1 MNCKDIQAVLIDFL
15 DQALPADA
23 AAEVKEHLE
32 SCAECS
38 REAEELQLLL
48 TSMKNREQQ
57 LPSPALR
64 ENFNTMLQSELNMVA
79 MSSLLQT
86 PEKEEKPGGKLI
98 AFFSSAMGRAAAAVI
113 LVAGGIG
120 IGMAIKSGK
129 NPDTVAKNEIDSLKT
144 DLRNIERKM
153 QEQELLSGI
162 DDESASE
169 RIKAVSYADQMSSP
183 DQNVIDALFNSLN
196 TDKNVNVRLA
206 ALYSLARF
214 TDRHF
219 VRDSLVSS
227 LRIQTEPIIQVVLIN
242 LLAEKRERKA
252 IGPIRDIM
260 TNKKTLKEV
269 KDAAQRSL
277 TVL

>member
-15 DQALPADA
+15 DQALPADT

-38 REAEELQLLL
+38 REAEELQVLL
-48 TSMKNREQQ
+48 TSIKNREQQ

-64 ENFNTMLQSELNMVA
+64 ENFNTMLQSELNMEA

-86 PEKEEKPGGKLI
+86 PAKEEKPRGKAI
-98 AFFSSAMGRAAAAVI
+98 AFFSPAMGRAAAAVI
-113 LVAGGIG
+113 LVAAGIG
-120 IGMAIKSGK
+120 IGMSIRSGK
-129 NPDTVAKNEIDSLKT
+129 APDTVAKTTIDSLKN

-169 RIKAVSYADQMSSP
+169 RIKAVSYAEQMSSP

-214 TDRHF
+214 TDRHI

-269 KDAAQRSL
+269 KDAAQKSL

>member
-1 MNCKDIQAVLIDFL
+1 MNCKDIQAVMIDFL
-15 DQALPADA
+15 DQALPADT
-23 AAEVKEHLE
+23 AAEVKEHLG

-38 REAEELQLLL
+38 REAEELQVLL
-48 TSMKNREQQ
+48 TTMRNREQQ

-64 ENFNTMLQSELNMVA
+64 ENFNTMLQSELNMEA

-86 PEKEEKPGGKLI
+86 PEKEEQPRGKLI
-98 AFFSSAMGRAAAAVI
+98 GFFSSAIGRAAAAVI
-113 LVAGGIG
+113 LIAGGIG
-120 IGMAIKSGK
+120 IGMAIKTGK
-129 NPDTVAKNEIDSLKT
+129 TPDTVAKNEIDSLKN
-144 DLRNIERKM
+144 DLRHIERKM

-196 TDKNVNVRLA
+196 NDKNVNVRLA
-206 ALYSLARF
+206 ALYSLSRF
-214 TDRHF
+214 ADRHF

-227 LRIQTEPIIQVVLIN
+227 LRIQSEPIIQVVLIN
-242 LLAEKRERKA
+242 LLTEKREKNA

-269 KDAAQRSL
+269 KDAAQKSL